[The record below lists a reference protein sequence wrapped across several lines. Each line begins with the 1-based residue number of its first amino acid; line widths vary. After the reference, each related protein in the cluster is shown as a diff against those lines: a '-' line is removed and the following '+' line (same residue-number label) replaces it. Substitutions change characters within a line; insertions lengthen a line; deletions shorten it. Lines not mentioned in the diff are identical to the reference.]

1 MGTLWG
7 LYSGT
12 GILLGGLALP
22 LIVGRVPPNYWYG
35 FRTPR
40 TLASASLWYAANRYA
55 GWRLLASGT
64 AIVAS
69 AQIGLWMPGLNVDT
83 YSGLCAAVA
92 LSTLA
97 IATLQ
102 SLWFTRQHSE
112 VLMNTE
118 FAIVPAGNSTALS
131 VVVIA
136 MLLLA
141 AAGLAL
147 SPAYGSRN
155 VHFQISSAGLRV
167 TGDLYGRLVPAAG
180 IQAAAIRPLDFALE
194 PQLQPRWRI
203 NGIAVPGYRSGWF
216 KLNNGEWGLLFVTD
230 PQSVVLVPTSA
241 GYSVLLSVADPQQF
255 VAALRAALAQP

>member
-7 LYSGT
+7 LYSGA

-22 LIVGRVPPNYWYG
+22 HILGRVPPNYWYG

-40 TLASASLWYAANRYA
+40 TLNSASLWYAANRYA
-55 GWRLLASGT
+55 GWRLLASGA

-92 LSTLA
+92 LSTLV

-102 SLWFTRQHSE
+102 SLWFTRQYSE

-155 VHFQISSAGLRV
+155 VRFQISSAGLRV

-203 NGIAVPGYRSGWF
+203 NGISVPGYRSGWF

-230 PQSVVLVPTSA
+230 PQRVALVPTSA

>member
-1 MGTLWG
+1 
-7 LYSGT
+7 
-12 GILLGGLALP
+12 
-22 LIVGRVPPNYWYG
+22 
-35 FRTPR
+35 
-40 TLASASLWYAANRYA
+40 
-55 GWRLLASGT
+55 
-64 AIVAS
+64 
-69 AQIGLWMPGLNVDT
+69 
-83 YSGLCAAVA
+83 
-92 LSTLA
+92 
-97 IATLQ
+97 
-102 SLWFTRQHSE
+102 
-112 VLMNTE
+112 MNME
-118 FAIVPAGNSTALS
+118 FAIVPAGNSTAIS

-141 AAGLAL
+141 AASLAL

-155 VHFQISSAGLRV
+155 VRFQISRAGLRV

-203 NGIAVPGYRSGWF
+203 NGISVPGYRSGWF

-230 PQSVVLVPTSA
+230 PQRVALVPTSA